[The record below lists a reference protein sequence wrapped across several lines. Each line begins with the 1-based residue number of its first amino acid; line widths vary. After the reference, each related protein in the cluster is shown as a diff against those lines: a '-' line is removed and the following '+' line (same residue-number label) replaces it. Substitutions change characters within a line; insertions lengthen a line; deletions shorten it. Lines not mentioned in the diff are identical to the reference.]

1 MNEQILN
8 VTLISR
14 HDIEANWLQSD
25 YVPEKGEIIV
35 YDIESEG
42 DLYPDDRYEPYAYER
57 FKIGDGKTVVSDLP
71 FSVDAFVETV
81 LSKGTTVGTGN
92 AVTDISV
99 SGHQITLK
107 KGATFIPSA
116 EKGAAN
122 GVATLG
128 SGGKVPSAQIPA
140 ATATTLGGVKLS
152 LDGTVLTIKT
162 T

>member
-1 MNEQILN
+1 MNKQTLN

-35 YDIESEG
+35 YDIEEATG
-42 DLYPDDRYEPYAYER
+42 PFPDDRYEPCDHER
-57 FKIGDGKTVVSDLP
+57 FKIGDGKKKVTDLP
-71 FSVDAFVETV
+71 FAIDAFVETV

-107 KGATFIPSA
+107 KGATFIPSS
-116 EKGAAN
+116 EKGVAN
-122 GVATLG
+122 GVATLD
-128 SGGKVPSAQIPA
+128 SDGKVPAAQIPA
-140 ATATTLGGVKLS
+140 ATKTTLGGVRLL